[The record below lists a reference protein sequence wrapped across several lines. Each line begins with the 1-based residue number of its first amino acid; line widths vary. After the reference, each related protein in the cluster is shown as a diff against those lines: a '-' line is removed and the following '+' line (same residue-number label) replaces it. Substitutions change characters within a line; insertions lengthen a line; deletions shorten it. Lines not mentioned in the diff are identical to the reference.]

1 MNGRNIG
8 IVFCAL
14 LVLLMPLASAGV
26 QVVSYSISP
35 SVLKPGMSGT
45 ITITF
50 NNPSTT
56 EFVTDAYLSGSAS
69 GIQFTSGNRIGDLGA
84 LGTTLVSVPFNVQS
98 SATPGMVSATLT
110 LGYTSSL
117 SGASNS
123 KVFSVPITIAAT
135 TLLKVT
141 DVRISQESVKPGDSF
156 TLEATIE
163 NSGGAIRNSYLSYTS
178 TAAFT
183 FEGTT
188 KIDVGDLNTGE
199 KRRITIPILAGNS
212 MTAGY
217 YSVPFALNFD
227 DPVTAGNNETLY
239 FGPITA
245 VTDYEIFSITA
256 QTEDATPGGKGIF
269 RIIVKN
275 TGTFDLRNFKI
286 GLQSATFFTPLDFT
300 EKTIDLIRVGDTRQ
314 VEFEVGIGTNIVA
327 QVYPLPLTI
336 TYQTKSGSQTVTKSV
351 GVRIGG
357 APDLS
362 LYISS
367 NPAVITN
374 DNKPYSISIQVS
386 NTGNTPVR
394 ALAVKANSKELEI
407 LSPKDAFIGTLSL
420 DDYSTVQY
428 DAVIKK
434 GVAPGHYNIEIELSY
449 KDSYNQPHLEKKMV
463 GFQIFSQELALVASK
478 QSGNNPLVMVV
489 VVIIVGV
496 AAYFIYKRF
505 FKSKMSQTLKL
516 K

>member
-188 KIDVGDLNTGE
+188 KIDV
-199 KRRITIPILAGNS
+199 
-212 MTAGY
+212 
-217 YSVPFALNFD
+217 
-227 DPVTAGNNETLY
+227 
-239 FGPITA
+239 
-245 VTDYEIFSITA
+245 
-256 QTEDATPGGKGIF
+256 
-269 RIIVKN
+269 
-275 TGTFDLRNFKI
+275 
-286 GLQSATFFTPLDFT
+286 
-300 EKTIDLIRVGDTRQ
+300 
-314 VEFEVGIGTNIVA
+314 
-327 QVYPLPLTI
+327 
-336 TYQTKSGSQTVTKSV
+336 
-351 GVRIGG
+351 
-357 APDLS
+357 
-362 LYISS
+362 
-367 NPAVITN
+367 
-374 DNKPYSISIQVS
+374 
-386 NTGNTPVR
+386 
-394 ALAVKANSKELEI
+394 
-407 LSPKDAFIGTLSL
+407 
-420 DDYSTVQY
+420 
-428 DAVIKK
+428 
-434 GVAPGHYNIEIELSY
+434 
-449 KDSYNQPHLEKKMV
+449 
-463 GFQIFSQELALVASK
+463 
-478 QSGNNPLVMVV
+478 
-489 VVIIVGV
+489 
-496 AAYFIYKRF
+496 
-505 FKSKMSQTLKL
+505 
-516 K
+516 